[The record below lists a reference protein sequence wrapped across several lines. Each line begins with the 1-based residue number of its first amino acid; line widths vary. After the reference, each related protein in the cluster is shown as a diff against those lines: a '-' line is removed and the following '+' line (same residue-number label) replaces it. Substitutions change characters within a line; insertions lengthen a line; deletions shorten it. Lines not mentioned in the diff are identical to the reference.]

1 HRQCLPFPR
10 LSSSFFFAATA
21 PTDIY
26 TLSLHDA
33 LPICPGALGW
43 PRFRILSL
51 GDDYRRRLIRR
62 ADLPSE
68 VERELIGQLELSGP
82 GVGATSRNPM
92 FLGLLCQHMRKGNPF
107 PENAHVVFE
116 DYVETRLQR

>member
-82 GVGATSRNPM
+82 GVGD
-92 FLGLLCQHMRKGNPF
+92 RKS
-107 PENAHVVFE
+107 
-116 DYVETRLQR
+116 TRLNSSHSQISYAVFCLKKKNTNYPLHLTTR